1 MLTRHWR
8 DYEKYMKKIILILTI
23 GLIFIS
29 CQKKQTPVEQ
39 EQEKVTPLN
48 MVYIEGGSFMMGY
61 TDYENV
67 NGKIQPCSVPRKVI
81 LDDFK
86 MSTTEITQSQYKQ
99 LMGERE
105 DYDFYSPDYPVE
117 FITWYEAVEFCN
129 RLSERD
135 GFEKCYSFDG
145 EDVSCNFSADGYR
158 LPTEAEW
165 YYAAIGGKYDEGFS
179 FSGSNN
185 SREVDAKMIKYDL
198 SPVATKKCNQ
208 LGLYDMTGNVYE
220 WCWDWFDFD
229 EFLYDTPLTN
239 PKGPENKD
247 HKITNKVI
255 KGGDTMNLRMIKYRE
270 YSDAKTGL
278 TDVEDE
284 TCVHLGFRV
293 CQSVVKESID

>member
-1 MLTRHWR
+1 
-8 DYEKYMKKIILILTI
+8 
-23 GLIFIS
+23 
-29 CQKKQTPVEQ
+29 
-39 EQEKVTPLN
+39 

-67 NGKIQPCSVPRKVI
+67 NGIIQLCSVPRKVT

-99 LMGERE
+99 LMGER
-105 DYDFYSPDYPVE
+105 
-117 FITWYEAVEFCN
+117 
-129 RLSERD
+129 D
-135 GFEKCYSFDG
+135 GFEKCYSYEG

-179 FSGSNN
+179 FSGSTK
-185 SREVDAKMIKYDL
+185 SSEVDAEMVKHDL

-220 WCWDWFDFD
+220 WCWDWFDIN

-293 CQSVVKESID
+293 CQSVVKESNK

>member
-1 MLTRHWR
+1 
-8 DYEKYMKKIILILTI
+8 MKKIILILTVI
-23 GLIFIS
+23 LVFIS
-29 CQKKQTPVEQ
+29 CQKKPVPVEQ
-39 EQEKVTPLN
+39 EEEKVTPLN

-61 TDYENV
+61 TAYENI
-67 NGKIQPCSVPRKVI
+67 NGKIQRYSVPRKVT

-135 GFEKCYSFDG
+135 GFEKCYTFDG
-145 EDVSCNFSADGYR
+145 DDVSCNFSADGYR

-179 FSGSNN
+179 FSGSNVSKDVN
-185 SREVDAKMIKYDL
+185 ADMIEYDL
-198 SPVATKKCNQ
+198 SPVASKKCNQ
-208 LGLYDMTGNVYE
+208 LGLYDMTGNVFE
-220 WCWDWFDFD
+220 WCWDWYDD
-229 EFLYDTPLTN
+229 YEFFYDTPLIN

-247 HKITNKVI
+247 HKITDKVI
-255 KGGDTMNLRMIKYRE
+255 KGGDTMNLYHITYR
-270 YSDAKTGL
+270 YLSDAKTGL

-293 CQSVVKESID
+293 CQSVVNK

>member
-29 CQKKQTPVEQ
+29 CQKKQVPVEQ
-39 EQEKVTPLN
+39 EQVTPLN

-67 NGKIQPCSVPRKVI
+67 NGIIQLCSVPRKVT

-99 LMGERE
+99 LMGERD

-117 FITWYEAVEFCN
+117 LITWYEAVEFCN
-129 RLSERD
+129 RLSEKD
-135 GFEKCYSFDG
+135 GFEKCYSYDG

-185 SREVDAKMIKYDL
+185 SREVDAEMVKHDL

-220 WCWDWFDFD
+220 WCWDWFDIN

-255 KGGDTMNLRMIKYRE
+255 KGGDTMNLDNIKYRA
-270 YSDAKTGL
+270 YSDAKTGMHN
-278 TDVEDE
+278 VKDE
-284 TCVHLGFRV
+284 TYVHLGFRV
-293 CQSVVKESID
+293 CQSVVKESIK